1 MNKSLTFPPY
11 GRMVAEFEERVGQ
24 GEPPTDWNADD
35 NWPLW
40 RDKMLE
46 IITTLLWP
54 VYDFSTLSWQ
64 GPATTRMLGLTEA
77 DFELFT
83 GLRPYNRQD
92 VPGLAKPR
100 QHFELFQM
108 EDHAED
114 KLDHDAGVDRGVDLT
129 LRYYLEGH
137 ADKLTTDTLAN
148 WVESGMLRKAG
159 GLPVQLKQFLQRPR
173 AYQMSDSMGKSW
185 FTYHQALQ
193 SVSPSMISGHCF
205 KGCTLGMAAV
215 YHATALGCE
224 PRVFD
229 ALTRLCVDFG
239 DRRVFAGVHYPSDNL
254 SSWITAMLIAKHV
267 CAADSGRLGRKFLW
281 NAISTKSV
289 VHAAI
294 GNAIALGQAPDHAP
308 AFELLNQLG
317 ANPDMDID
325 DALAFAKSIAK
336 PRSEPLSPAN
346 AAE

>member
-24 GEPPTDWNADD
+24 GEPPPDWISSED
-35 NWPLW
+35 WPAW

-46 IITTLLWP
+46 IIKTLLWP
-54 VYDFSTLSWQ
+54 TYDFTTLSWQ
-64 GPATTRMLGLTEA
+64 GAATIRMLGLTEA
-77 DFELFT
+77 DFDLLG
-83 GLRPYNRQD
+83 GLRPYIKRD

-100 QHFELFQM
+100 PHFDLFQM

-137 ADKLTTDTLAN
+137 ADKLTIDTLAN

-159 GLPVQLKQFLQRPR
+159 GLPVQLKQYLQRPR
-173 AYQMSDSMGKSW
+173 AYQLSDSMGKSW

-205 KGCTLGMAAV
+205 KGCTLGVAAF

-224 PRVFD
+224 PPVFE
-229 ALTRLCVDFG
+229 ALTRLTVDFG

-254 SSWITAMLIAKHV
+254 GSWITAMLICKHV
-267 CAADSGRLGRKFLW
+267 CADGGRLGRNFLW

-294 GNAIALGQAPDHAP
+294 GNAIALGQAADHKP
-308 AFELLNQLG
+308 AFALLDELG

-325 DALAFAKSIAK
+325 GAFAWAK
-336 PRSEPLSPAN
+336 AHSKPKSEPLTL
-346 AAE
+346 AAGAE